1 MRCAAVP
8 DTLPRTVFPATAQVL
23 SMDDSRA
30 RREQTTIKLRK
41 KKREESRAKRRANHT
56 ASEAAVAAPGASLAP
71 APLTAAEKQA
81 QAAQLKVMAQDPAAI
96 RQLLVNMQS
105 ADDNLRLSAIS
116 HVRKLLSIGG

>member
-1 MRCAAVP
+1 
-8 DTLPRTVFPATAQVL
+8 
-23 SMDDSRA
+23 MDDSRA

-41 KKREESRAKRRANHT
+41 KKREESRAKRRANHA
-56 ASEAAVAAPGASLAP
+56 ASEAAVAAPGSLAP
-71 APLTAAEKQA
+71 APLSAEEKQA
-81 QAAQLKVMAQDPAAI
+81 QAAQLQVMAQDPAAI